1 MNKLVVSLDD
11 ANNPKKVFIKIG
23 STPAGMKGE
32 EGGGAYVTNVLGQS
46 TTLAASQ
53 KLLTDNLFETNQKA
67 LLESLT
73 EASDILSFTEI
84 LDEALR

>member
-1 MNKLVVSLDD
+1 MNKLVVSLDGVSS
-11 ANNPKKVFIKIG
+11 AKKVFIKIG
-23 STPAGMKGE
+23 TTPAGMKGG
-32 EGGGAYVTNVLGQS
+32 EGGGASVTNVLGQS

-53 KLLTDNLFETNQKA
+53 KLLTDNLFETNQKT

-73 EASDILSFTEI
+73 EASDILSFTDI